1 MWVLIAEDEKRMAD
15 TLRKGLEREGMSIAL
30 AFDGPSGLEA
40 ARGREFDVIV
50 LDVMLPGMDGFQV
63 TRQLRSEGIG
73 IPILLLTA
81 RDTTGDIVKGL
92 SLGADDYLT
101 KPFSFEVL
109 LARLHALSRRTT
121 VTRAPQLQFS
131 DLTLDPA
138 TRDVFRSGRKIPL
151 TRTEYILL
159 ETLVRRS
166 GKVVTRE
173 TLMEA
178 VWGWDTDIENNTL
191 EVFIRQLRGKVDRES
206 SRKLIHRFAASA
218 IACARSRFVD
228 SGALDLVVRRSD
240 GCFPSAAGSRYLV
253 GDASQPAS
261 RCRPKIKGSRGGNQ
275 RIC

>member
-206 SRKLIHRFAASA
+206 SRKLIHT
-218 IACARSRFVD
+218 I
-228 SGALDLVVRRSD
+228 
-240 GCFPSAAGSRYLV
+240 
-253 GDASQPAS
+253 
-261 RCRPKIKGSRGGNQ
+261 RGFGYSL
-275 RIC
+275 REE